1 MEKIK
6 ETKNWSIRGDNK
18 GQYPSTVSE
27 ALALDQRAK
36 DLKSGES
43 LRVTNH
49 GFNFIIVRN

>member
-49 GFNFIIVRN
+49 GFNFIINRK